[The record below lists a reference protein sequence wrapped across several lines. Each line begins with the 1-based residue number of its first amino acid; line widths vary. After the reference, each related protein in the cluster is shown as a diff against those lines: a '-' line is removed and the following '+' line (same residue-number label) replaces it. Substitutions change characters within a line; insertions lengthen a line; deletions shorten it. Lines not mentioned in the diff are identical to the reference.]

1 MNFLQRA
8 LKSVTRKKGRSIILF
23 LVIFILGNVIAGSV
37 AIEQSTKN
45 VEKETKRQMG
55 ATATIAMDYEKLDH
69 DQQKNPEKFED
80 NDDFWKSPNIE
91 VYEQIGQLPYVKY
104 FDYSIPSQIGTDH
117 FKGFQSDYV
126 SYGDGIENHFNIKGV
141 NRKEVVDIDEGL
153 IKLQEGETF
162 SDKDIKEGT
171 NSVLVSKEVAEQNN
185 LSVGDQVVLD
195 VVQENYWMDPSGNS
209 EEADS
214 EETDSSDTTDNK
226 IRFDFPVKVIGI
238 FSIVKKEETAQTSE
252 EEQGYSEDEWMAT
265 EQINTIYFPNELVK
279 QLNSQLNDEIM
290 KVTQLSEEE
299 TGFGEDFYNATYV
312 LKSPDD
318 VEAFREEADALI
330 PQEYYHVV
338 AASDQYDQV
347 AGGMQKLGTISK
359 YVVIIAVAATIM
371 IITLV
376 VLLFLRD
383 RKHELGIYLSLGEGR
398 GKIIGQVVIELLVI
412 SALALVLSL
421 VTGKFLGGIVSDS
434 LLQTDWL
441 SNANSMDGMY
451 YGSSLMSTDISYQDI
466 QDAYQINF
474 SAGYIISYLGLGLGT
489 VLLSAVMPLL
499 YILRLNPKKIMM

>member
-55 ATATIAMDYEKLDH
+55 ATATVQMDYEKLDR
-69 DQQKNPEKFED
+69 DQQKDPEKFENGD
-80 NDDFWKSPNIE
+80 YWQPPTLD
-91 VYEQIGQLPYVKY
+91 VYEQIGKLSYVKY
-104 FDYSIPSQIGTDH
+104 FDYSIPSWIGTVK
-117 FKGFQSDYV
+117 FKMYQPEGDNTVY
-126 SYGDGIENHFNIKGV
+126 YGTSVTNQLDVKGV
-141 NRKEVVDIDEGL
+141 NRKEVVDIEEGL
-153 IKLQEGETF
+153 IKLDEGEVF
-162 SDKDIKEGT
+162 SDKDISEGA
-171 NSVLVSKEVAEQNN
+171 NNVIISKELSETNN

-195 VVQENYWMDPSGNS
+195 VSEDMGEMMSADEENEAEAED
-209 EEADS
+209 EEDKQVMS
-214 EETDSSDTTDNK
+214 
-226 IRFDFPVKVIGI
+226 FDFPVKVIGI
-238 FSIVKKEETAQTSE
+238 FSVVRKEEDQPSKD
-252 EEQGYSEDEWMAT
+252 EQNGYSDTEWIAT
-265 EQINTIYFPNELVK
+265 QQINTIYMPNELVK
-279 QLNSQLNDEIM
+279 KLEQQRQQMYAEQYGDAEAD
-290 KVTQLSEEE
+290 VDDT
-299 TGFGEDFYNATYV
+299 GEDYYNPTYV

-330 PQEYYHVV
+330 PQEYYKIMV
-338 AASDQYDQV
+338 ASDQYDQV